1 MANTTLPEKTYRIT
15 VRTDRP
21 LLGAEG
27 GGARYLWLRLCAP
40 APLQNAERPPLNLG
54 LVLDHSGSMSGSKL
68 DYAKRAAS
76 YALRL
81 LNERDRAAVVIYDDE
96 VQVLATS
103 EPVTPGTRERLLR
116 QVAAVQTGGSTNLG
130 GGWLTGCEQ
139 VAAHLADGVV
149 SRALLLTD
157 GLANVGITNQEEL
170 ATHAKAL
177 RQRGISTTT
186 LGVGEDFDEFLLQA
200 MADAGGGHFYFVA
213 NPEQIPDFFK
223 GELGEMLEVVA
234 REILLI
240 LPLPAGWRVDVLNDL
255 EHEVVGGELRLG
267 LGEAYRDEVRD
278 VLLRLDL
285 PAAPL
290 AGTYELTPRLSHRA
304 VGGPQQVQVVGETVN
319 YAVGSPEQVARQA
332 VDQEVLGLAA
342 RLEAERA
349 KIKALRLERDGL
361 REEARVA
368 LQEANV
374 LVLGIAGPAQA
385 APMQSEL
392 DRLGEEV
399 TIGLSAQERKA
410 EHYTVYRMQR
420 SRKDYGKGR

>member
-1 MANTTLPEKTYRIT
+1 MSATAPQWSSTMTRCRCWWR
-15 VRTDRP
+15 VSRS
-21 LLGAEG
+21 
-27 GGARYLWLRLCAP
+27 AR
-40 APLQNAERPPLNLG
+40 
-54 LVLDHSGSMSGSKL
+54 S
-68 DYAKRAAS
+68 
-76 YALRL
+76 
-81 LNERDRAAVVIYDDE
+81 
-96 VQVLATS
+96 
-103 EPVTPGTRERLLR
+103 TRERLLR
-116 QVAAVQTGGSTNLG
+116 QVATVQTGGRTNLS

-139 VAAHLADGVV
+139 VAAHLGDGVL

-157 GLANVGITNQEEL
+157 GLANEGITDREEL
-170 ATHAKAL
+170 AAHAKAL

-290 AGTYELTPRLSHRA
+290 AGTYELTPRLSYRA
-304 VGGPQQVQVVGETVN
+304 VGGPQQVQVVGETVS
-319 YAVGSPEQVARQA
+319 YVVGSPEQVARQA

-361 REEARVA
+361 REEALVA
-368 LQEANV
+368 LQEANA

-385 APMQSEL
+385 APLQSEL

-399 TIGLSAQERKA
+399 TIGLSARERKA
-410 EHYTVYRMQR
+410 QHYTVAQDAALAQGLRER
-420 SRKDYGKGR
+420 SAETTRPRSSRRPSASFSAATRPTAPHRSTRFAAPPLVSIH